1 MKDVYCLS
9 GLGADYRI
17 FTNLKLPGINL
28 IHIPW
33 PEHDK
38 HDELSC
44 YAQKVSVL
52 IKADDPII
60 IGVSLGGMIGVE
72 ISKIRDVKKLILISS
87 AKTKQELPQYD
98 TWFGNLMRSK
108 ILPPFMYK
116 LPNSVL
122 FNKFGVETDE
132 DEALIYEILKDAD
145 GRFMKWA
152 MWAVATW
159 DNNSWRE
166 PVVHIHG
173 RKDKMLLPDDV
184 NAQYWIDD
192 GGHMMIYNRAAE
204 ISEIILSELADI

>member
-1 MKDVYCLS
+1 MKEVYCLS

-17 FTNLKLPGINL
+17 FTRLKLPGVKL

-44 YAQKVSVL
+44 YAQKVSAL
-52 IKADDPII
+52 IKADNPII
-60 IGVSLGGMIGVE
+60 MGVSLGGMIGVE
-72 ISKIRDVKKLILISS
+72 IGKIRPVKKLILVSS
-87 AKTKQELPQYD
+87 AKTKDELPPYD
-98 TWFGNLMRSK
+98 TWFGKLMKSR
-108 ILPPFMYK
+108 ILPPIMYK
-116 LPNSVL
+116 IPNSVL
-122 FNKFGVETDE
+122 MDKFGVESDE
-132 DEALIYEILKDAD
+132 DEALIQAILNDSD

-159 DNNSWRE
+159 ENRTFKE

-173 RKDKMLLPDDV
+173 RQDKMLLPNTV

-204 ISEIILSELADI
+204 ISEIILNELADL